1 MEIDAIVDSWR
12 YVQETNRKKRPQ
24 SLTQFVIDNGGLV
37 DYAGEVRHIAGSAQ
51 ERPGLIS
58 RNGQDLDDMA
68 LRAWE
73 SGFLPGDRPTVAAF
87 LDVLDDDLMHGNIVR
102 EQDLAALEDFKY
114 ADEIAQELADYGVN
128 ISRFRSEASLREYF
142 GQERQKPARQVEAGE
157 EAQAAAEV
165 GEGEGGS
172 TAVEDAPY
180 ELAQKPEDFDNYV
193 KTGAKPSKSDA
204 KDLGDS
210 PGITTEA
217 SGQTSLV
224 PEPTTKDKIA
234 AQTKAKEKKG
244 GNEPMDEGLFG
255 SSKDQLDLVDMAK
268 QPEKETGKVETKA
281 DKAETKTNETE
292 TKPEADNLPDAL
304 RDRLL
309 GEGFATIIE
318 ARKFAKDYG
327 FEGSTKDVDE
337 LVEQAV
343 VAAAKQIVSETG
355 DVKAAYQAIVDL
367 YNKQPNLAVRT
378 STSVT
383 NQAYSTPAPLAY
395 LASRL
400 ADVANASHVLEPTA
414 GNGMLLIEA
423 DPNAV
428 EANEIDPK
436 RAKALRDQN
445 FATVKSVDATDPA
458 FTQAKS
464 ADSVIMNPPF
474 GAVREDGQSKS
485 WTVDGLETSAID
497 HAIAL
502 NALHAMT
509 DDGKAVIIMGG
520 VNAESIEERRKGY
533 RGKSKRLFFAKLYK
547 TYNVTDHFTVSGDLY
562 KKQGAGWPV
571 DVVVIEGR
579 GQSER
584 PLPASEPPVILKTWD
599 DLKGKLP
606 DVGTSTKP
614 IRGSQQATD
623 ADNRPAGG
631 TDLGKRG
638 SESGDGSGRPNA
650 VGSGTERL
658 PAGTEDKPAG
668 VRADRDRGQPADVSK
683 GVGTEPDSA
692 AQSVRDRR
700 TANERPAPRRE
711 RLERTA
717 PPEGSGQALYEPSSS
732 AASLDTLIPVNMA
745 QATKS
750 ALSRVEDKHGS
761 LDAFVAEQLGYT
773 DDLSKYFSA
782 EQVDAIA
789 AAIDNI
795 ERGSGYIL
803 GDQCVGGETLIFDPI
818 TGDHTPIQVLT
829 ERGEPISVLS
839 LTNDGFAARSATSPF
854 LKGVAD
860 LYRVTFDDGSSIT
873 VTRGHRFLTSNGWA
887 SLDAGVEVGTEIA
900 SFSSTNNTA
909 YRRVVAIQFDR
920 HDAFFDMHVPGAF
933 NYVANGVVN
942 HNTGIGKGRV
952 VAATIRYAIR
962 KGWTP
967 VFVTEK
973 PDLYGDMFRDMA
985 DIGLRKMLGHEPR
998 ALMTN
1003 TGESVPL
1010 DEEALAWKQEA
1021 DQARADGQ
1029 PIPKRRGRFLTAG
1042 GKPAQEKAMQAMASG
1057 KGQHDIVFT
1066 TYDQMNTIKKQET
1079 DRRRFLRQI
1088 MPNSLLILDESHN
1101 AGGQGEKRFKAKHG
1115 DAPDRAEYVRGLVK
1129 DAAGVVYSSAT
1140 FAKRPD
1146 VMDLYARTDMGK
1158 AVDDPK
1164 MLPALIQKGGVP
1176 MQQIV
1181 ASMLS
1186 NAGQYMRRERSF
1198 EGVEYAVEPV
1208 PVDEKTY
1215 KQFSDAV
1222 RAVFE
1227 FDLAVEDIRDKVM
1240 EDILDKM
1247 GATKAKDAGV
1257 GGGSANSIAF
1267 AAIMHNIVNQML
1279 LSIKARQ
1286 VAQRAID
1293 AHKAGEKP
1301 VIALAGTMESFIS
1314 DYAEDAGI
1322 SIGQPIAISFGDVL
1336 QRYLSRTLRITV
1348 KDSDNQKKHVQ
1359 IPISDL
1365 PPSLQR
1371 KYAEA
1376 EQLIK
1381 EGDFDSMPVSPIDA
1395 IRHELTSAGL
1405 SVAEVTGRKVMID
1418 YGAKGNSAVLI
1429 DRPKSEIGPSGK
1441 RSSIAAF
1448 NRGGLDA
1455 LILNRSGSTGVSMHA
1470 SKAFKDQSPRRMI
1483 IAQAEANIDTH
1494 CLDAKTEIL
1503 TPDGFKGIDD
1513 AFDTVAAIDP
1523 VSGAVAWRPV
1533 TGRVKRALGADE
1545 TMFGIQSPGLDIRVT
1560 NNHRML
1566 MKHRRQ
1572 SVGWRFETAED
1583 IGRRRSNWRLP
1594 VSGVQIPE
1602 KSLNLTDHELR
1613 FIGWVLTDGSINYKS
1628 RQIVIWQAEHQPYH
1642 DDIRACIEGCGFKYG
1657 VTENRGK
1664 TQHVRNSRSIGYVIS
1679 LGQWRH
1685 LKEYLDKDFPIAFEH
1700 LDRRQLSVLLEALHL
1715 GDGTKFNNQPWTR
1728 RSYHIAS
1735 GRKTFADRLQ
1745 SLCIRRGYRCN
1756 VSEMNYNLNPLYMVR
1771 IKDKNEQSVGGPT
1784 QDDGRPTF
1792 GPVSFDAGE
1801 TVWCV
1806 ENELGTLITRR
1817 NGKVAFVG
1825 NCQMLGRVHRTGQ
1838 VRTPSYT
1845 QIAAEIPA
1853 EARPTAVLMK
1863 KMASLNANT
1872 TGARGSV
1879 FMADSIDFMNDV
1891 GDKVVANI
1899 IQDEPEINAKLG
1911 NPLKENVK
1919 GLPVSE
1925 DAARRVTGRLVLLTP
1940 KEQTELLNRIQ
1951 DEYKAEIERLDALGE
1966 NALEAKTVDLKARH
1980 IETTALKD
1988 RTGEGPFLDSA
1999 QIEKVSIKS
2008 QGRAM
2013 APKEVAEKISEAL
2026 EITTPEGEGAAQL
2039 AVLERSGREWMNKK
2053 IGDVRSRS
2061 QSWIASD
2068 VASKSDDA
2076 KVTTKKRHDDQL
2088 ARWIQTAQVVAPG
2101 ARVTLQLG
2109 DRQMHAIVLSVA
2121 RTGKAKNPVA
2131 LGAWTATMAVPDS
2144 VRTLTLPFSQLFP
2157 PSQVKGSEE
2166 SGAEVRFSQVPFT
2179 GLISQLEDAR
2189 REDREDRYIVTGN
2202 ILAGYEQ
2209 VRGKGRIVNFTMKDG
2224 SLRPGVLMG
2233 RDFELDKFL
2242 ERRAVR
2248 FRSADQVVT
2257 FMTRAPGAQVR
2268 SIDKFV
2274 TLSRTG
2280 SGWQIDMPSGR
2291 ATGGRYFTDK
2301 RVRDAISPDDF
2312 SRVGGVMGV
2321 RLYDV
2326 QKFKAAVEA
2335 MLKIGAMFETTED
2348 QEIAQEVIR
2357 DGKPPMPKSEP
2368 VQSGKAQSETARAIS
2383 DFAKGVADLK
2393 QRTGVQTRQRGDN
2406 EPLAAVTGR
2415 ALEKLT
2421 TPSMKAEVAKTQGVS
2436 AAYRADGMFFS
2447 QSEVGGAVDLR
2458 DQIEKAVAAGES
2470 FDVPHWHVQDQME
2483 AIRPNLHMFP
2493 AGTITGVL
2501 HRIDPIDAENV
2512 KLHFRTPDGKNKTM
2526 GYPLKEI
2533 GQSRALALPSRF
2545 LGRPIF
2551 FAINITIGKQTAN
2564 AVSGEVWHE
2573 AFHILRREGYIR
2585 GDRWARLL
2593 RHAKKLR
2600 VFDMAFRDVLGK
2612 IKDPTAQWAPDGITL
2627 RQVYA
2632 KLYHGRDDH
2641 VEVMHQEEITHMIEL
2656 WHHGALTDADV
2667 APVMDIL
2674 NDMGS
2679 GKIAG
2684 NQTTSQTDMDRIL
2697 FGEGY
2702 FAAQQAPSDQDELG
2716 YYSALLRAAYNLRQ
2730 EKGTPE
2736 QMLAMLQKEGAR
2748 KAEIEATNLAQLFE
2762 GKPSITKSEIIKY
2775 LQDNRIEVRESG
2787 YEPPQG
2793 KIVVPDTLSG
2803 PARRFLERIEDD
2815 FRDDGIDRLV
2825 LRDAL
2830 AAERDRYFYS
2840 DEAAPAWIDE
2850 ISTAMDRGDVT
2861 VAGAAAGY
2869 NPVTKWSSYSLD
2881 PSNPTYRETV
2891 LHLPYRY
2898 DALNKFH
2905 AEMKAKY
2912 GKELFD
2918 EMPLTADE
2926 GRRLL
2931 EINDKI
2937 SQMSEFKSG
2946 HFPEPNIIGHLM
2958 TSMTKHEG
2966 KPVYTIDQIQSDWSQ
2981 NIRDSIRNA
2990 YAKDMFNSDW
3000 DSLSAGQKAEASKAI
3015 AADQK
3020 AGTLKGGVRDEAKM
3034 AQLQEL
3040 VRQAERNVEDQRAR
3054 GAIAAGPA
3062 VDLIKEVN
3070 PKSNISPDDGP
3081 QIVHETLR
3089 RYTKTNPEIA
3099 GRAAPMLDELAKFD
3113 LPKAH
3118 QDLTLRRAELRTA
3131 QAATP
3136 GHPLVNTTDQ
3146 WTNTTLRRAIRQAVE
3161 AGAEYIAIP
3170 HGDTVASY
3178 NPQGDLEG
3186 NAKFYG
3192 SRTIEGIVPK
3202 NLRKLLQKIDRDSPA
3217 PQRVEKLETTRGEE
3231 GWQTDS
3237 RNDFDENQTG
3247 FTLFQITDK
3256 VRQSVLSHGQP
3267 LFAASGPAASIGQ
3280 WLDWAENLGDKQIQI
3295 KDRNGKAYTIERVG
3309 RFGSITYTVMDG
3321 RKTVGS
3327 FYVRTGGAV
3336 PGTISVMNALIER
3349 GYQRRGLASAV
3360 YDAIEADTAAGGRPL
3375 YPQGRYSLSE
3385 DGRAFWQARDPAK
3398 LAEMDRVDSEPGY
3411 AYGQA
3416 VRVALDRPAQT
3427 KLKTEISEAIAIVQR
3442 IAGNGVHIDFKS
3454 QIPARAA
3461 RQAVADVEAFRAAGR
3476 AGDFIGGFYRPET
3489 AHIEALIGLSVE
3501 APGFDLR
3508 TAAGHEAWHHVE
3520 RVFATDAEL
3529 RVLYSP
3535 AEQARMR
3542 KLVAVELGLDPDNS
3556 RRDAALLA
3564 VMPQVEVTAYA
3575 FQRYRR
3581 LREEGM
3587 ASMNGL
3593 HIAVRRL
3600 FERVYKIFQNIKG
3613 VVTSEGLTYETIFET
3628 ARTGA
3633 MAKRQRRDRRSH
3645 GRVAASG
3652 VGNLDMS
3659 PEARKA
3665 RAEEMGFDT
3674 SKVWYHSSLSPIEAF
3689 EPHGKFMGRWGVSG
3703 ISLTNNPKMA
3713 SRYLDRYGDVNY
3725 KGVPFQKNVMP
3736 LYVKRGL
3743 RIKEITT
3750 PIKQKLGLGFPLP
3763 EGYKWPK
3770 ELDGYDGILVRDAIN
3785 GQDVV
3790 EGSDAA
3796 LLRDLELDD
3805 FEGKVFHTDETD
3817 PGAIAGYELI
3827 LRDPSNIRSVNAAF
3841 DPALYDSASLL
3852 AQSLPSIEAII
3863 QSVVDKAANTNTNI
3877 ATHAALFVDQYLT
3890 FDEGQSTTSGEMY
3903 DAYKI
3908 WAKNANVEAGDEQA
3922 FHRAMISHG
3931 GMSRMRIAGRTR
3943 YLGVRIASKL
3953 GRKVADANALMP
3965 VEKRTLAQDIAQ
3977 GFSFSAALSR
3987 VIDAMKAKVG
3997 GSAASAET
4005 VKQIADVNR
4014 LIAVQDQIVSE
4025 NDNDVDRVVADNI
4038 YAMFDNPD
4046 ILAAAIPS
4054 SPGGARPMSWL
4065 ERRARRMFARLGER
4079 GDAIRVRLQDK
4090 ALPIKRLAVERVEA
4104 ETGTSVPPSLDTYL
4118 KEALYSGRA
4127 GERMIDL
4134 EQDQIEP
4141 LIEHMRNEGIS
4152 LDDLGDYLYAR
4163 HARERNAWIAM
4174 INDELPDG
4182 GSGMTNAEADQTL
4195 ADVRASGKQ
4204 AAMDEAAR
4212 RIDKMIENTR
4222 KDLLKA
4228 GLIDRDTFDNWSQKY
4243 AAYVPLRGFDI
4254 GEDENPDFPRVGR
4267 GYDVRGREAFAALG
4281 RRSKADNP
4289 VIYAVQQ
4296 AQQAIVRAEKNRV
4309 NKTLYNAVKSYPN
4322 ESFWKI
4328 YNGELRRRLNPSTGL
4343 VEEYWVPPQ
4352 FVRRDD
4358 VIGVKLN
4365 GKQKWIELKHP
4376 ALARSLRGVGS
4387 DVSGSAIGR
4396 VAHKVMRTYAGLLTS
4411 YNPEFVASNFFRDV
4425 QTAIINATGL
4435 QNKPAGM
4442 RRKIAKD
4449 AVSAAAIRGAL
4460 AAIRNHEGRTIFG
4473 GRRAADETI
4482 LGTKRSSTAERY
4494 ARYYDEFR
4502 RAGGKVSFIEFNDVE
4517 RIRNKTLSALKAG
4530 RVRRGL
4536 RLAAE
4541 SVEHLNTAVE
4551 NGVRLSTYVTLREAG
4566 VSQDEAA
4573 FAAKELTVNFNRKG
4587 EWGPGIN
4594 ALYLFFNASVQGI
4607 TKMAR
4612 AITTSSKVRYALG
4625 GLLAF
4630 GAMLDMLNYLA
4641 AGDDDDGENR
4651 YDKIP
4656 HWVKERNLI
4665 IMNPLGDGNYL
4676 MIPLP
4681 YGYNTP
4687 FLAGQEAMSVIRGVS
4702 KPEEAAGRVL
4712 LATLEAFN
4720 PMGSA
4725 GSFLQYAS
4733 PTLLDP
4739 AVQIME
4745 NRNWFGGRIMP
4756 KKFDDREPDSQV
4768 YFDSAPG
4775 WAKEVARILNEKSG
4789 GNIGRPGWADFS
4801 PETIEHWAEFAG
4813 GGTATFFF
4821 NAIATA
4827 ERFVDGEEWLPE
4839 KAPMVRRLYGRQD
4852 SSVSRK
4858 REFYDAWSDVNQ
4870 VHYEIKELMK
4880 SGDREAA
4887 ITARDTYKPEVQ
4899 AYNAMKGAQKQL
4911 KALRAAR
4918 GAIETRTDLDAA
4930 TKRERLDDIT
4940 AKEKRVVMRSL
4951 KVYEDAKKAAGR

>member
-1 MEIDAIVDSWR
+1 
-12 YVQETNRKKRPQ
+12 
-24 SLTQFVIDNGGLV
+24 
-37 DYAGEVRHIAGSAQ
+37 
-51 ERPGLIS
+51 
-58 RNGQDLDDMA
+58 
-68 LRAWE
+68 
-73 SGFLPGDRPTVAAF
+73 
-87 LDVLDDDLMHGNIVR
+87 
-102 EQDLAALEDFKY
+102 
-114 ADEIAQELADYGVN
+114 
-128 ISRFRSEASLREYF
+128 
-142 GQERQKPARQVEAGE
+142 
-157 EAQAAAEV
+157 
-165 GEGEGGS
+165 
-172 TAVEDAPY
+172 
-180 ELAQKPEDFDNYV
+180 
-193 KTGAKPSKSDA
+193 
-204 KDLGDS
+204 
-210 PGITTEA
+210 
-217 SGQTSLV
+217 
-224 PEPTTKDKIA
+224 
-234 AQTKAKEKKG
+234 
-244 GNEPMDEGLFG
+244 
-255 SSKDQLDLVDMAK
+255 
-268 QPEKETGKVETKA
+268 
-281 DKAETKTNETE
+281 
-292 TKPEADNLPDAL
+292 
-304 RDRLL
+304 
-309 GEGFATIIE
+309 
-318 ARKFAKDYG
+318 
-327 FEGSTKDVDE
+327 
-337 LVEQAV
+337 
-343 VAAAKQIVSETG
+343 
-355 DVKAAYQAIVDL
+355 
-367 YNKQPNLAVRT
+367 
-378 STSVT
+378 
-383 NQAYSTPAPLAY
+383 
-395 LASRL
+395 
-400 ADVANASHVLEPTA
+400 
-414 GNGMLLIEA
+414 
-423 DPNAV
+423 
-428 EANEIDPK
+428 
-436 RAKALRDQN
+436 
-445 FATVKSVDATDPA
+445 
-458 FTQAKS
+458 
-464 ADSVIMNPPF
+464 
-474 GAVREDGQSKS
+474 
-485 WTVDGLETSAID
+485 
-497 HAIAL
+497 
-502 NALHAMT
+502 
-509 DDGKAVIIMGG
+509 
-520 VNAESIEERRKGY
+520 
-533 RGKSKRLFFAKLYK
+533 
-547 TYNVTDHFTVSGDLY
+547 
-562 KKQGAGWPV
+562 
-571 DVVVIEGR
+571 
-579 GQSER
+579 
-584 PLPASEPPVILKTWD
+584 
-599 DLKGKLP
+599 
-606 DVGTSTKP
+606 
-614 IRGSQQATD
+614 
-623 ADNRPAGG
+623 
-631 TDLGKRG
+631 
-638 SESGDGSGRPNA
+638 
-650 VGSGTERL
+650 
-658 PAGTEDKPAG
+658 
-668 VRADRDRGQPADVSK
+668 
-683 GVGTEPDSA
+683 
-692 AQSVRDRR
+692 
-700 TANERPAPRRE
+700 
-711 RLERTA
+711 
-717 PPEGSGQALYEPSSS
+717 
-732 AASLDTLIPVNMA
+732 
-745 QATKS
+745 
-750 ALSRVEDKHGS
+750 
-761 LDAFVAEQLGYT
+761 
-773 DDLSKYFSA
+773 
-782 EQVDAIA
+782 
-789 AAIDNI
+789 
-795 ERGSGYIL
+795 
-803 GDQCVGGETLIFDPI
+803 
-818 TGDHTPIQVLT
+818 
-829 ERGEPISVLS
+829 
-839 LTNDGFAARSATSPF
+839 
-854 LKGVAD
+854 
-860 LYRVTFDDGSSIT
+860 
-873 VTRGHRFLTSNGWA
+873 
-887 SLDAGVEVGTEIA
+887 
-900 SFSSTNNTA
+900 
-909 YRRVVAIQFDR
+909 
-920 HDAFFDMHVPGAF
+920 MHVPGAF

-2702 FAAQQAPSDQDELG
+2702 FAA
-2716 YYSALLRAAYNLRQ
+2716 
-2730 EKGTPE
+2730 
-2736 QMLAMLQKEGAR
+2736 
-2748 KAEIEATNLAQLFE
+2748 
-2762 GKPSITKSEIIKY
+2762 
-2775 LQDNRIEVRESG
+2775 
-2787 YEPPQG
+2787 
-2793 KIVVPDTLSG
+2793 
-2803 PARRFLERIEDD
+2803 
-2815 FRDDGIDRLV
+2815 
-2825 LRDAL
+2825 
-2830 AAERDRYFYS
+2830 
-2840 DEAAPAWIDE
+2840 
-2850 ISTAMDRGDVT
+2850 
-2861 VAGAAAGY
+2861 
-2869 NPVTKWSSYSLD
+2869 
-2881 PSNPTYRETV
+2881 
-2891 LHLPYRY
+2891 
-2898 DALNKFH
+2898 
-2905 AEMKAKY
+2905 
-2912 GKELFD
+2912 
-2918 EMPLTADE
+2918 
-2926 GRRLL
+2926 
-2931 EINDKI
+2931 
-2937 SQMSEFKSG
+2937 
-2946 HFPEPNIIGHLM
+2946 
-2958 TSMTKHEG
+2958 
-2966 KPVYTIDQIQSDWSQ
+2966 
-2981 NIRDSIRNA
+2981 
-2990 YAKDMFNSDW
+2990 
-3000 DSLSAGQKAEASKAI
+3000 
-3015 AADQK
+3015 
-3020 AGTLKGGVRDEAKM
+3020 
-3034 AQLQEL
+3034 
-3040 VRQAERNVEDQRAR
+3040 
-3054 GAIAAGPA
+3054 
-3062 VDLIKEVN
+3062 
-3070 PKSNISPDDGP
+3070 
-3081 QIVHETLR
+3081 
-3089 RYTKTNPEIA
+3089 
-3099 GRAAPMLDELAKFD
+3099 
-3113 LPKAH
+3113 
-3118 QDLTLRRAELRTA
+3118 
-3131 QAATP
+3131 
-3136 GHPLVNTTDQ
+3136 
-3146 WTNTTLRRAIRQAVE
+3146 
-3161 AGAEYIAIP
+3161 
-3170 HGDTVASY
+3170 
-3178 NPQGDLEG
+3178 
-3186 NAKFYG
+3186 
-3192 SRTIEGIVPK
+3192 
-3202 NLRKLLQKIDRDSPA
+3202 
-3217 PQRVEKLETTRGEE
+3217 
-3231 GWQTDS
+3231 
-3237 RNDFDENQTG
+3237 
-3247 FTLFQITDK
+3247 
-3256 VRQSVLSHGQP
+3256 
-3267 LFAASGPAASIGQ
+3267 SGPAASIGQ

-3476 AGDFIGGFYRPET
+3476 AGDFIGGFYRPEM
-3489 AHIEALIGLSVE
+3489 AHLEALIGLSVE

-4054 SPGGARPMSWL
+4054 SPGVARPMSWL

-4228 GLIDRDTFDNWSQKY
+4228 GLIDRETFDNWSQKY

-4607 TKMAR
+4607 TRMAR

-4756 KKFDDREPDSQV
+4756 KKFDDREPDSQA